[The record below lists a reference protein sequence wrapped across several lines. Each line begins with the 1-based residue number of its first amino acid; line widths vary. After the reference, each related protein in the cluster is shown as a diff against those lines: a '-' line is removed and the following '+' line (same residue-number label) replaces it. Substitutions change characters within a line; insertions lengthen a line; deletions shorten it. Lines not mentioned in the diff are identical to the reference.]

1 MKFLSF
7 LAIAASITT
16 NVYSSEILNHVPNN
30 QFNVNQDNQCSI
42 NQDFDFAAFEDL
54 INNKKD
60 TNVEDIEENIVKPEE
75 KHLPTPPIED

>member
-7 LAIAASITT
+7 LAVAASITSS
-16 NVYSSEILNHVPNN
+16 VYSSETFDPDYVQYNQLN
-30 QFNVNQDNQCSI
+30 I
-42 NQDFDFAAFEDL
+42 KQDFDFAAFEAL